1 MNSQHTTLPTVEQFP
16 RWLGGRSYLLVSLT
30 VVVVMLLGGVTGVH
44 ADMRGETVCGI
55 PPTEPVLVVFS
66 GPGRDGGTRPWAC
79 GPYGCDWFQGAPDV
93 TEGEYVCNVRVEPW
107 TGEVFDARLYRLGP
121 LGYSPLDPDEEI
133 DPEYGPSDARYYI
146 DEVISG

>member
-16 RWLGGRSYLLVSLT
+16 RWLGGRRYLLVSLT

-66 GPGRDGGTRPWAC
+66 GPGRGRGDEALGMRSIRMRLVPGCSGCHRGRVRMQRQGGAVDGRG
-79 GPYGCDWFQGAPDV
+79 F
-93 TEGEYVCNVRVEPW
+93 
-107 TGEVFDARLYRLGP
+107 
-121 LGYSPLDPDEEI
+121 
-133 DPEYGPSDARYYI
+133 
-146 DEVISG
+146 